1 MHLSNDCRLLYL
13 YILLYIVYMVYIY
26 TCIDFYRLFRSVSLT
41 GCCFVTYYTR
51 KAALRAQDALHNIK
65 TLDGVSTIS
74 KPLFKPLFS
83 QLLPPLVCVF
93 YVSLALC
100 SALSCSFLFLT
111 SCSPTRSL
119 FISMCCF
126 SVCVSTFVCAYVCV
140 CMLV

>member
-1 MHLSNDCRLLYL
+1 
-13 YILLYIVYMVYIY
+13 MVYIY

-74 KPLFKPLFS
+74 KPLFKPLFT

-111 SCSPTRSL
+111 SRSPTRSL
-119 FISMCCF
+119 SLYRCAVSLSVYLRLCVRMC
-126 SVCVSTFVCAYVCV
+126 VCV
-140 CMLV
+140 CLFSVVHHVHFQLLLFNNAA